1 MTARQLADELGVSQR
16 TIYRDVDALQAVGV
30 PLYGDAGHAGGF
42 ALVDGYRTRLTGLTG
57 EEAEALSLT
66 GVPGP
71 ASDLGLGPVVAAVEL
86 KLRAA
91 LPTELRDRYG
101 RIRER
106 FHLDAPGWY
115 QDGDTTPHVAAV
127 ADSVWRQ
134 QTIRVFYR
142 SWTGITVA
150 VLRPYGVVLKTGK
163 WYMVAHTG
171 HDIRTYRINQILDLQ
186 ILDQPFDRPEDF
198 DLAGYW
204 KAKVREFRR
213 RLYQGQAVIRVSPQ
227 GQERLP
233 DLLASPVVDAFH
245 ATASP
250 PDAAG
255 WTTATVPIE
264 SVTHATTELLKLGAD
279 VEVLEPRALRARL
292 VTETRRLAALY
303 VEDPSWPATV

>member
-30 PLYGDAGHAGGF
+30 PLYGNAGHAGGF

-57 EEAEALSLT
+57 EEAEALFLAAL
-66 GVPGP
+66 PGP

-86 KLRAA
+86 KLKAA

-134 QTIRVFYR
+134 QTIRVLYR

-150 VLRPYGVVLKTGK
+150 VLLPYGVVPKTGK

-171 HDIRTYRINQILDLQ
+171 HDIRTYRINQILDLRVQ
-186 ILDQPFDRPEDF
+186 DQPFDRPEDF
-198 DLAGYW
+198 DLAGFW
-204 KAKVREFRR
+204 TAQVRKF
-213 RLYQGQAVIRVSPQ
+213 
-227 GQERLP
+227 
-233 DLLASPVVDAFH
+233 
-245 ATASP
+245 ATASTRARQSSGSRP
-250 PDAAG
+250 R
-255 WTTATVPIE
+255 VE
-264 SVTHATTELLKLGAD
+264 SASRTYWPRQWSTPSTPLPRHPT
-279 VEVLEPRALRARL
+279 PRAGRQR
-292 VTETRRLAALY
+292 
-303 VEDPSWPATV
+303 PSPSSRSRMRQRNCSSWAPTWRCSSRESCAPGSSPRHGDSPRSTSRSRCSG